1 LNGNKGCF
9 VFGWESDT
17 TNHSTGRSS
26 LLAKSFLS
34 QIMSVIREYR
44 IPLPLSVE
52 EYRIAQLY
60 SVAEASKN
68 ETGGGEGIEIVVNEP
83 YDIPKYGGAGQYTH
97 KIFHLQNKVPAF
109 IRLLAPSGSLE
120 IHEKAWNAYP
130 YCRTEYSNPYMKENF
145 YVIITTWHKGERVT
159 RTDTAN
165 KHHTLTEGELSKRT
179 VDFIDI
185 VNDPVSSSDYKEEE
199 DPKKFHSKKTGRGP
213 LSGDDWYSKCEQYMC
228 CYKLYQVQ
236 FKWWGLQTKVESVIM
251 RAVRRL
257 LLNFHR
263 QVFCWIDKWHG
274 LTIEDIRKIEEQ
286 TKLDLEKLRKEG
298 KVRGMVEK

>member
-1 LNGNKGCF
+1 MLKLLLLYKTAYL
-9 VFGWESDT
+9 SD
-17 TNHSTGRSS
+17 
-26 LLAKSFLS
+26 L
-34 QIMSVIREYR
+34 
-44 IPLPLSVE
+44 
-52 EYRIAQLY
+52 
-60 SVAEASKN
+60 
-68 ETGGGEGIEIVVNEP
+68 
-83 YDIPKYGGAGQYTH
+83 
-97 KIFHLQNKVPAF
+97 
-109 IRLLAPSGSLE
+109 
-120 IHEKAWNAYP
+120 
-130 YCRTEYSNPYMKENF
+130 
-145 YVIITTWHKGERVT
+145 
-159 RTDTAN
+159 
-165 KHHTLTEGELSKRT
+165 
-179 VDFIDI
+179 
-185 VNDPVSSSDYKEEE
+185 
-199 DPKKFHSKKTGRGP
+199 GRGP